1 MIGVAILFVSFVI
14 YRLCCRNGTRK
25 NQIALTDEPTAITI
39 QMAGNET
46 SVQDIDEDGNDKKL
60 NLSLG
65 DSNIKGMET
74 EGNDNKDIA

>member
-1 MIGVAILFVSFVI
+1 
-14 YRLCCRNGTRK
+14 
-25 NQIALTDEPTAITI
+25 
-39 QMAGNET
+39 MAGNET

-74 EGNDNKDIA
+74 EGNDNKDIAQKNRYSRVKEENDTYNSAK